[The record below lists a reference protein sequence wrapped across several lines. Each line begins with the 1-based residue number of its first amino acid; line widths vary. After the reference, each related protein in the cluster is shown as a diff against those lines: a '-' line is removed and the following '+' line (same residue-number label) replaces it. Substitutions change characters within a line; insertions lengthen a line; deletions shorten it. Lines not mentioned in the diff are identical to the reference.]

1 MMSLKSGVSLKD
13 LQPQIILAMMVVK
26 ETFNDKGIKNFTIT
40 SCNDSQHMMGSL
52 HYKGLAFDTRT
63 HDIILSN
70 RGVWLTQ
77 IGNDIKNA
85 LGGEFDVVLEDIG
98 GPNEHLHV
106 EYDPKHAVTKPVT
119 S

>member
-1 MMSLKSGVSLKD
+1 MMSLKAGVSLKD
-13 LQPQIILAMMVVK
+13 LQPQTVVAMMVVK
-26 ETFNDKGIKNFTIT
+26 ELLNDKGLRTFTIT
-40 SCNDSQHMMGSL
+40 SCNDSTHMMNSL
-52 HYKGLAFDTRT
+52 HYKGLAFDVRT

-77 IGNDIKNA
+77 LKTELKNLLSA
-85 LGGEFDVVLEDIG
+85 EFDVVLEDAG

-106 EYDPKHAVTKPVT
+106 EYDPKAKSAV